1 MADKNYDI
9 LDDKGNVKASNQ
21 PAPITVSGLS
31 ANTTYS
37 GWQARYTGE
46 KIMQTLASFTTK
58 AAQAALAKPSAP
70 TIAVTAGDGSANYT
84 ITDANVASEKVSS
97 LKVLYQADGDTD
109 WQTSNITD
117 PTKLTGSISGLI
129 NGKKYNFKTVA
140 TNATGDSDESAVV
153 SATPVAPL
161 AKPSA
166 PTIAM
171 TAGDGSADY
180 AITDANIS
188 KEQVSSLKVLY
199 QADGASDWTTVNIAD
214 PTKLTGTVK
223 SLTNGTAYSFKAI
236 ATNASGDSADST
248 VVKVTPAAPA
258 APPDTHATSAE
269 RV

>member
-58 AAQAALAKPSAP
+58 AAEAALAKPSAP
-70 TIAVTAGDGSANYT
+70 TVT
-84 ITDANVASEKVSS
+84 V
-97 LKVLYQADGDTD
+97 
-109 WQTSNITD
+109 
-117 PTKLTGSISGLI
+117 
-129 NGKKYNFKTVA
+129 
-140 TNATGDSDESAVV
+140 
-153 SATPVAPL
+153 
-161 AKPSA
+161 
-166 PTIAM
+166 

-180 AITDANIS
+180 TITDANIS

-199 QADGASDWTTVNIAD
+199 QADGASDWTTVNIDD

-258 APPDTHATSAE
+258 APASNGTSK
-269 RV
+269 